1 MSLDIAS
8 DCDKRN
14 ASLRRQVADYWTK
27 KSLTP
32 WNLLPFL
39 GPVMDE
45 VLPFAGDE
53 PSNLDDLKDAGALL
67 AKRTQEWQN
76 EITSNQAETDAALG
90 DLVAQLP
97 ALVNSSV
104 QDATEPLRETTV
116 IISIYLVFLG
126 VLVGIV
132 VMYYA

>member
-8 DCDKRN
+8 ACDKRN
-14 ASLRRQVADYWTK
+14 ASLRQQVADYWTK

>member
-14 ASLRRQVADYWTK
+14 AALRQQVADYWTK

-53 PSNLDDLKDAGALL
+53 PSNLVDLKDAGALL
-67 AKRTQEWQN
+67 ANRTLEWQSG
-76 EITSNQAETDAALG
+76 ITSRVAETDAALAE
-90 DLVAQLP
+90 LVAQLP
-97 ALVNSSV
+97 KLMNKSV
-104 QDATEPLRETTV
+104 EDATEPLRETTV

>member
-14 ASLRRQVADYWTK
+14 AALRQQVTDYWTK

-53 PSNLDDLKDAGALL
+53 PSNMVDLKDAGALL
-67 AKRTQEWQN
+67 ANRTLEWQSG
-76 EITSNQAETDAALG
+76 ITSRVAETDAALAE
-90 DLVAQLP
+90 LVAQLP
-97 ALVNSSV
+97 KLMNKSV
-104 QDATEPLRETTV
+104 EDATEPLRETTV

>member
-14 ASLRRQVADYWTK
+14 ASLRQQVADYWTK

>member
-14 ASLRRQVADYWTK
+14 ADLRQRVTDYWTK

-32 WNLLPFL
+32 WNLLPFI

-53 PSNLDDLKDAGALL
+53 PSNLDVLKEAGALL
-67 AKRTQEWQN
+67 ATRTREWQN
-76 EITSNQAETDAALG
+76 GITSRVAETDAAMAE
-90 DLVAQLP
+90 LVEQLP
-97 ALVNSSV
+97 ALVISSV
-104 QDATEPLRETTV
+104 EEATEPLRETTI